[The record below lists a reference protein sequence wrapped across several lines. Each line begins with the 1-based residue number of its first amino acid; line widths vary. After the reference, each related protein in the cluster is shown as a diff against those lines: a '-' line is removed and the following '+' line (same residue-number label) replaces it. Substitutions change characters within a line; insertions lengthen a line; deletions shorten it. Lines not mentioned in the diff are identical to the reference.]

1 MKIDT
6 TTLFLFF
13 VFACFGAAIGGL
25 IQRAQNRRS
34 VSPPPPPPSPSQPQT
49 PVSPLPVEERLSS
62 EGDAKIICAWRT
74 RSGGLWLQMDGV
86 RLNGNESLQPDQ
98 RKRLAGLLLELRPWL
113 ENTPA
118 TVVPTTD
125 QSRPVV
131 SPLPPIMKNKT
142 GSEEA
147 KIAPMITSI
156 VQQIDEVLQEKLLD
170 SPYKGRDIC
179 LEEGLGG
186 IVLVK
191 DGIKKYEG
199 IDAVPD
205 PEIQALIRKAVAEW
219 EKSSK

>member
-1 MKIDT
+1 MKFDT

-13 VFACFGAAIGGL
+13 FFACIGAAIGGL

-34 VSPPPPPPSPSQPQT
+34 ASPQPPSSPQPQT
-49 PVSPLPVEERLSS
+49 PISSLLVDEQLSS
-62 EGDAKIICAWRT
+62 EGDTEILNAWRT
-74 RSGGLWLQMDGV
+74 HSGGLWLKMDGV
-86 RLNGNESLQPDQ
+86 RLNGNESLKPDQ
-98 RKRLAGLLLELRPWL
+98 RKRLASLLLELRPWL
-113 ENTPA
+113 ENPPT

-131 SPLPPIMKNKT
+131 STLPPVMKNKP
-142 GSEEA
+142 GSEETKLA
-147 KIAPMITSI
+147 SEIKSI
-156 VQQIDEVLQEKLLD
+156 VQQVDEVLQVHLLD
-170 SPYKGRDIC
+170 SPYKDRNIC

-205 PEIQALIRKAVAEW
+205 PEIQALIRKAVTEW
-219 EKSSK
+219 EKSSR

>member
-1 MKIDT
+1 
-6 TTLFLFF
+6 
-13 VFACFGAAIGGL
+13 
-25 IQRAQNRRS
+25 
-34 VSPPPPPPSPSQPQT
+34 
-49 PVSPLPVEERLSS
+49 
-62 EGDAKIICAWRT
+62 
-74 RSGGLWLQMDGV
+74 MDGV